1 MATVFPLEELIKY
14 EENMYEVTCASSRRA
29 YQISRV
35 RTPETDYGEEKVVS
49 LAAREVF
56 THEVEFRIGDD
67 TGLLLPNQKN

>member
-14 EENMYEVTCASSRRA
+14 EGNMYEVTCASSRRA

-49 LAAREVF
+49 LSAREVF
-56 THEVEFRIGDD
+56 THEVEFRINEDSD
-67 TGLLLPNQKN
+67 SLLLNQKN